1 MNTTALVQNKNPH
14 YYGCA
19 SRAPMK
25 STLVSEYIVPVYLW
39 YISRR
44 LDLVEVI
51 TKKKKKKKRNWFERS
66 E

>member
-1 MNTTALVQNKNPH
+1 MTALVQIKNHH
-14 YYGCA
+14 YHGCA
-19 SRAPMK
+19 CRASMT
-25 STLVSEYIVPVYLW
+25 STLVPEYIVPVYLW

-51 TKKKKKKKRNWFERS
+51 TKKKKKSNWFERS